1 MSANKQPGRG
11 GHAIATLI
19 VAAIAAVPVTAAL
32 TGLALWLLWP
42 GHLHLLPAEWI
53 CPPDHPTVAVT
64 RETWQASD
72 GGTAVDLAV
81 FCQSPTGGLIRPG
94 IWPIV
99 WREAFAIWG
108 ILTALFWLPQLLR
121 GPRRAAAPAHS
132 PLTGSTKASEA
143 ARAMRL
149 SLEHRAATEE
159 APRRKNGSSRTSSS
173 ANEGGTYRPS
183 TTPRPTSTTST
194 TDEGGWAS
202 APGDS
207 LWRK

>member
-1 MSANKQPGRG
+1 MSASKKPGRG
-11 GHAIATLI
+11 GHAIASLVVSAI
-19 VAAIAAVPVTAAL
+19 VAVPVTAAL
-32 TGLALWLLWP
+32 TGLGLWLLWP
-42 GHLHLLPAEWI
+42 GHLHLLPTEWI

-81 FCQSPTGGLIRPG
+81 FCQSPTGGLMRPG

-99 WREAFAIWG
+99 WREVVAIWG
-108 ILTALFWLPQLLR
+108 FLTALFWLPQLLR
-121 GPRRAAAPAHS
+121 GPRRTATPARS
-132 PLTGSTKASEA
+132 PLTGSAKASEA

-149 SLEHRAATEE
+149 VLEHRAATEE
-159 APRRKNGSSRTSSS
+159 ALRGSNGSSRTSSS
-173 ANEGGTYRPS
+173 ANKDGTYRP

-194 TDEGGWAS
+194 TDLGGWAS